1 MPPGSDGYDCFRE
14 LIQELRREHFDEV
27 AGRVDSI
34 LNHVAWTTGSE
45 LIGELGAAIRD
56 FERAQPVVSP
66 SLRSALE
73 RCACVVVRVWLDFP
87 KGVSCG
93 RRSRAALRCRERGCT
108 RKQSRLYRRPRARDF
123 R

>member
-1 MPPGSDGYDCFRE
+1 MPSGSDDYDCFRE

-34 LNHVAWTTGSE
+34 LNDVAWTTGSE
-45 LIGELGAAIRD
+45 LVGELGATIRD

-73 RCACVVVRVWLDFP
+73 RCARIVVRVWPDFP
-87 KGVSCG
+87 K
-93 RRSRAALRCRERGCT
+93 
-108 RKQSRLYRRPRARDF
+108 
-123 R
+123 

>member
-1 MPPGSDGYDCFRE
+1 MPSGSDDYDCFRE

-45 LIGELGAAIRD
+45 LVGELGAAIRG

-66 SLRSALE
+66 SLRSALND
-73 RCACVVVRVWLDFP
+73 VRGLWFVFGQISRNEFLVGDHPGP
-87 KGVSCG
+87 K
-93 RRSRAALRCRERGCT
+93 
-108 RKQSRLYRRPRARDF
+108 
-123 R
+123 

>member
-27 AGRVDSI
+27 AEKVDFI

-45 LIGELGAAIRD
+45 LVGELGAAIRD
-56 FERAQPVVSP
+56 FERTQPVASP

-73 RCACVVVRVWLDFP
+73 RCLRIVVRVWPDFS
-87 KGVSCG
+87 K
-93 RRSRAALRCRERGCT
+93 
-108 RKQSRLYRRPRARDF
+108 
-123 R
+123 